1 LSDREANPILPIDKR
16 SFFRRNRP
24 RKVLAR
30 DPALS
35 RRSRA
40 LYDRGIDR
48 DDDMDFAATG
58 IWRRPLAHD
67 AGRSGDIDVRRAAF
81 AATIG
86 NMLEFYDFITYSFFA
101 IQIGRSFF
109 PAQTAYGSLMLSLA
123 TFGAGF
129 ITRPIGGIVLGI
141 YSDRVGRRPAMLLS
155 FALMGGAIVVLSLT
169 PSYDAIG
176 LVAPVIVII
185 ARMVQGFALGGE
197 VGPTTAYLMEIASPM
212 KRGLVVSW
220 QPTSQ
225 QIAATAGALVGVILS
240 KTMTAEALQAYGWR
254 IAFLIGAGCLPF
266 GLWMRRRLPETV
278 RRQTSKAAALEEGTG
293 HLATAR
299 RHARLIALA
308 LMILA
313 SGTIAT
319 YVTQYMTTY
328 AQNTLHVA
336 PPLAFATTLISNG
349 LGIAGALLGGSLAD
363 RFGRKPVMIWP
374 QLVALLLTYPTFLW
388 IVHSPSAL
396 SLLGG
401 FGMLS
406 LIGTLPF
413 SAFYAAFAEGL
424 PQVIRGGVFATI
436 YAVAI
441 ASFGGTAQLVVT
453 FLIHVSGNPLA
464 PAWYLLLAAIVGLF
478 AMIMMPETAPA
489 KLVPSKN

>member
-1 LSDREANPILPIDKR
+1 LTELAQEPIAPE
-16 SFFRRNRP
+16 N
-24 RKVLAR
+24 A
-30 DPALS
+30 
-35 RRSRA
+35 
-40 LYDRGIDR
+40 
-48 DDDMDFAATG
+48 
-58 IWRRPLAHD
+58 
-67 AGRSGDIDVRRAAF
+67 IDVRRAALG
-81 AATIG
+81 ATVG

-101 IQIGRSFF
+101 IQIGHTFF
-109 PAQTAYGSLMLSLA
+109 PAQSAYGSLMLSLA

-141 YSDRVGRRPAMLLS
+141 FSDRAGRRPAMLLS
-155 FALMGGAIVVLSLT
+155 FALMGSAIIVLSLT

-176 LVAPVIVII
+176 VAAPVIVIL

-197 VGPTTAYLMEIASPM
+197 VGPTTAYLMEIAAPE
-212 KRGLVVSW
+212 KRALVVSW

-240 KTMTAEALQAYGWR
+240 RTMTPDALQSYGWR
-254 IAFLIGAGCLPF
+254 IAFLIGAACLPF
-266 GLWMRRRLPETV
+266 GLWMRRTLPETI
-278 RRQTSKAAALEEGTG
+278 RRASDAEARGKGTG
-293 HLATAR
+293 HLAMAR
-299 RHARLIALA
+299 RHARLIVLA

-336 PPLAFATTLISNG
+336 SPLAFATTLVSNG
-349 LGIAGALLGGSLAD
+349 LGIAGALLGGWLAD

-374 QLVALLLTYPTFLW
+374 QLATLLLTYPTFLW
-388 IVHSPSAL
+388 IVHAPGAL

-401 FGMLS
+401 FGLLS
-406 LIGTLPF
+406 LIGSLPF
-413 SAFYAAFAEGL
+413 SAFYAAFTEGL
-424 PQVIRGGVFATI
+424 PQAIRGGVFATI

-464 PAWYLLLAAIVGLF
+464 PAWYLLLAAIVGLI
-478 AMIMMPETAPA
+478 AMSLMPETAPGKA
-489 KLVPSKN
+489 GASKN